1 MTTESPPDW
10 AKGGPI
16 RRPVDMSDSFKREG
30 WEYCKFLI
38 TDPRSDEYLR
48 QSYERS
54 KLETPQQEGSEEDS

>member
-1 MTTESPPDW
+1 MNTETPPEW
-10 AKGGPI
+10 TKGPV

-54 KLETPQQEGSEEDS
+54 KLETPQQEGGEEET

>member
-1 MTTESPPDW
+1 MNTEAPPEW
-10 AKGGPI
+10 ATGHI